1 MFQSNGTV
9 SKTAAIFLSLTLTVF
24 GSLSVKANEL
34 EAEMIAAQ
42 PAAIT
47 SLPLFTSKAHD
58 IFGLPQK
65 ETFIV
70 PPQIE
75 MPRLESHLTN
85 FIVHPEQIVQH
96 NNIPELT
103 GLVTST
109 FGYRKHPVKGK
120 VRHHNGID
128 IAAKLGNPVLA
139 PADGVVIF
147 SGVKNGYGNAVEIDH
162 GNGYVSLLAH
172 HSRLL
177 VKAGDIVTKATHI
190 ALAGRTGIATGVH
203 VHVELRKDG
212 KLINPIGYIVP

>member
-1 MFQSNGTV
+1 
-9 SKTAAIFLSLTLTVF
+9 
-24 GSLSVKANEL
+24 
-34 EAEMIAAQ
+34 
-42 PAAIT
+42 
-47 SLPLFTSKAHD
+47 
-58 IFGLPQK
+58 
-65 ETFIV
+65 
-70 PPQIE
+70 

-139 PADGVVIF
+139 PADGIVIF

-190 ALAGRTGIATGVH
+190 ALAGRTGIATCVH